1 MIFGYSLATGATI
14 DDVEYWQYN
23 IAAVTADDI
32 LAVAK
37 KYFDPDNA
45 QKRPPVTGYLLPKE
59 KTPEKAP
66 SAPAEQAAP

>member
-1 MIFGYSLATGATI
+1 MIFGYSLASGSTI

-23 IAAVTADDI
+23 IAAVTANDI

-37 KYFDPDNA
+37 KYLDPDNA

-59 KTPEKAP
+59 KPPETAL
-66 SAPAEQAAP
+66 SAPAEKAAP